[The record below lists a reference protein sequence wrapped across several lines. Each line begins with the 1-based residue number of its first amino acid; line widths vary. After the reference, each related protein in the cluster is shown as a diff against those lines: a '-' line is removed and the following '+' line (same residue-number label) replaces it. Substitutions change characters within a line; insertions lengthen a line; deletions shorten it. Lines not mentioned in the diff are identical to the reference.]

1 MRHINSL
8 LGINSLSTF
17 LQISGDQEAERLYDA
32 ECQADRSA
40 SRFLGVL
47 NSFDIVSMA
56 FVWYYKTTHNASSQK

>member
-1 MRHINSL
+1 MNLITNFC
-8 LGINSLSTF
+8 IAKPYE
-17 LQISGDQEAERLYDA
+17 DQKAESVYDA
-32 ECQADRSA
+32 ECQADRSV